1 MNVLAVLQAR
11 MASSRL
17 PGKVL
22 RSIMGRPMLARQ
34 LDRVHRSRLIERLV
48 VAISDDPSDDPLAEF
63 LVSEGI
69 GLYRGSLDDVL
80 DRVYRAAAA
89 HDPGNV
95 VRLTGD
101 CPLADPDLIDRVIE
115 EHLAGGFDY
124 SSNCLEP
131 TWPDGLDTEVM
142 RFDTLDQAWKK
153 ATLASEREHVTPFI
167 HNRPELFRL
176 HSIKAGT
183 DLSRHRWTV
192 DEPEDLE
199 LVTRIYA
206 ALLPRNP
213 EFTTADVLEFLER
226 NPQLALLNR
235 AHHRN
240 EGYQRSLRRDRV
252 MLDPKRVDDE

>member
-142 RFDTLDQAWKK
+142 RFNTLDQARKR

-167 HNRPELFRL
+167 HNRPELFHL

-192 DEPEDLE
+192 DARRAKS
-199 LVTRIYA
+199 TRAVAVMASNQVGGVARPALA
-206 ALLPRNP
+206 AS
-213 EFTTADVLEFLER
+213 TVSTASCSSSCSAKAPSMR
-226 NPQLALLNR
+226 M
-235 AHHRN
+235 
-240 EGYQRSLRRDRV
+240 RSRTSRRWGEV
-252 MLDPKRVDDE
+252 